1 MHSTH
6 QDLVAPI
13 WIDLKQ
19 RNGTSWF
26 WDSINQEPKY
36 THWYKEGE
44 PSNNN
49 KTEGE
54 PGNRVLINIESPLS
68 SNNVPFEELKLW
80 LWLKF
85 KSDKI
90 KTRCYFCW
98 ISKMAKTWNKNMWL
112 LMVRAL
118 AVLMGTFVPLSH
130 RHESWFYI
138 SLSLWSR
145 SESSNIS

>member
-68 SNNVPFEELKLW
+68 SNNVPFEELKL
-80 LWLKF
+80 
-85 KSDKI
+85 
-90 KTRCYFCW
+90 
-98 ISKMAKTWNKNMWL
+98 
-112 LMVRAL
+112 
-118 AVLMGTFVPLSH
+118 
-130 RHESWFYI
+130 
-138 SLSLWSR
+138 
-145 SESSNIS
+145 